1 MINTSIYNSK
11 QAIKNFYRHD
21 APGGSSEED
30 EEEKEKARE
39 KAKGKGKGPRR
50 FSETEDEFKPEESEE
65 EAAEGEIWMDQISVA
80 DPGCLSRIR
89 LFSIPDPRSELS
101 PSRIPDPHQRI

>member
-1 MINTSIYNSK
+1 MS
-11 QAIKNFYRHD
+11 IKNFYRHD

-65 EAAEGEIWMDQISVA
+65 EAAEGRKITRKTPNPKCRLYW
-80 DPGCLSRIR
+80 CLIEFIDWDTDSHVGIYYY
-89 LFSIPDPRSELS
+89 
-101 PSRIPDPHQRI
+101 